1 MSAREWYTAGFVLT
15 LLAALTFWSL
25 AVIIYRKDR
34 RNPLNRSLALTFLL
48 GGLWLPFG
56 FVEKITSQ
64 PNDALALWSYRLA
77 HAFGNPALLCLF
89 LFTLTL
95 YLGRSPSR
103 KILYGL
109 YGLGI
114 IMVAISLS
122 PWGIGRVTYS
132 GGTLEV
138 FAGPLY
144 PVINVFQVVCTIGV
158 LFCLI
163 RKWRTSTGI
172 DHARTSTMLLGISVL
187 LPVGILCNIIIP
199 SITGNAIS
207 SNITFLVGATIPPAA
222 FYYSIYKLRLLDI
235 RLILRKSGV
244 AVIVAILVSLPIIGI
259 LVLSEALNFNLAF
272 EICLSVFVLLLLVAF
287 YPNIW
292 NRVERL
298 SARAFFSSLYDSVQ
312 MQEEL
317 TSLLAKTANP
327 TENIHLVLGTL
338 LITLGLDKA
347 EFWFTPQEQ
356 STTGG
361 YYRCSRDEEDKIEH
375 DSLLDAAVPKWLNR
389 IQQTMITEELER
401 WPKSQDEKELGE
413 ALSRQG
419 ISACAPAQTGRKI
432 LGYILVGEKY
442 NRQALS
448 ATDIDLMEKVGSRLA
463 LYLDNYALS
472 TELSLRL
479 EELSKADEFKREV
492 IVLTAHEFKT
502 PITVVSG
509 LSEIL
514 KDNWETLD
522 EDKKEM
528 CLTNMRKAS
537 LRLVE
542 LSDEVFLLANYYA
555 GTLTSRIS
563 LINIDVLLEKLI
575 VSYPENYKSRIVV
588 DKTTDHN
595 IIPSDLDQLFVVLKQ
610 VVNNALSFSDDHQ
623 PVVISVVDDP
633 HNEKLLNI
641 AIQDFGKG
649 LSREDISRVF
659 EPFFQVEDLRY
670 HAKGIGLGLQLV
682 KILSAIL
689 GVKIGIESELGK
701 GTKIILDV
709 PIRSSPV

>member
-1 MSAREWYTAGFVLT
+1 MSAREWYIAGFVLT

-25 AVIIYRKDR
+25 AIIIYRKDR
-34 RNPLNRSLALTFLL
+34 RNPLNWSLALAFLL

-89 LFTLTL
+89 LFALIL
-95 YLGRSPSR
+95 YLGRSPGR
-103 KILYGL
+103 KILYSL
-109 YGLGI
+109 FGLGI
-114 IMVAISLS
+114 FMVAISLS
-122 PWGIGRVTYS
+122 PWGIEQVTYT

-138 FAGPLY
+138 FPGPLY
-144 PVINVFQVVCTIGV
+144 PVLNAFYVISTLGV

-163 RKWRTSTGI
+163 RKWRISTGI
-172 DHARTSTMLLGISVL
+172 DHARASTMLLGISVL

-199 SITGNAIS
+199 SITGNALS
-207 SNITFLVGATIPPAA
+207 TNITFLVGATIPPAA
-222 FYYSIYKLRLLDI
+222 LFYSIYKLRLLDI

-244 AVIVAILVSLPIIGI
+244 AAIVAILVSLPIIGI
-259 LVLSEALNFNLAF
+259 LIVSQALNFNLAI
-272 EICLSVFVLLLLVAF
+272 EICLSVFILLLMFAF
-287 YPNIW
+287 YPIIW
-292 NRVERL
+292 NKVERL

-317 TSLLAKTANP
+317 TSLLAKTTNP

-347 EFWFTPQEQ
+347 EFWFTPQEP

-361 YYRCSRDEEDKIEH
+361 YYRCFRDEEDKIEH
-375 DSLLDAAVPKWLNR
+375 DSLLDVAVPEWLES
-389 IQQTMITEELER
+389 IHQTMVTEELNR
-401 WPKSQDEKELGE
+401 WPRSQDERELGE
-413 ALSRQG
+413 TLSKQG
-419 ISACAPAQTGRKI
+419 IAACAPAQTGRKT
-432 LGYILVGEKY
+432 LGYVLVGEKY

-479 EELSKADEFKREV
+479 EELGKSDQFKREV
-492 IVLTAHEFKT
+492 IVLAAHEFRT
-502 PITVVSG
+502 PITVVNG

-514 KDNWETLD
+514 KDNWEILD

-528 CLTNMRKAS
+528 CLTRMRKAS

-555 GTLTSRIS
+555 GTLTSRVS
-563 LINIDVLLEKLI
+563 MINIDVLLEKLLA
-575 VSYPENYKSRIVV
+575 SYPENGKSRIVV
-588 DKTTDHN
+588 DKTTDHSV
-595 IIPSDLDQLFVVLKQ
+595 IPSDLDQLFVVLKQ
-610 VVNNALSFSDDHQ
+610 VVDNALSFSDDHQ
-623 PVVISVVDDP
+623 PVVVSVADDP
-633 HNEKLLNI
+633 HDENLLNI
-641 AIQDFGKG
+641 AVQDFGKG

-659 EPFFQVEDLRY
+659 EPFFQVEDVRY

-682 KILSAIL
+682 KILSALLGIKIRINSSLGEGTTIL
-689 GVKIGIESELGK
+689 
-701 GTKIILDV
+701 LDV
-709 PIRSSPV
+709 PLSQSPT